1 VYIVPGARSD
11 MLIFGRHLIIIYCLI
26 YFIQER
32 EFCVRKR
39 PKAALLRTRR
49 LSYSV
54 GSNATKIVTRKSVEE
69 DRGLSRM
76 YFSFYF
82 EHFWA
87 ISNCDQCLS
96 VSERAHTR
104 VFPERCCVFFLS
116 RTHT

>member
-1 VYIVPGARSD
+1 VPGARSD

-69 DRGLSRM
+69 
-76 YFSFYF
+76 
-82 EHFWA
+82 
-87 ISNCDQCLS
+87 
-96 VSERAHTR
+96 ERWPLPH
-104 VFPERCCVFFLS
+104 VFFILLRAFLGNLELRS
-116 RTHT
+116 MFER